1 MKPSEVG
8 PVTVTFRDTALTPL
22 VGIPAT
28 PVTWIF
34 KTSSAPILVLVTVRR
49 P

>member
-8 PVTVTFRDTALTPL
+8 PVAVTLSDTALTPL

-28 PVTWIF
+28 PVTCIS
-34 KTSSAPILVLVTVRR
+34 KTSSDPILL
-49 P
+49 